1 MVSRIC
7 FISYTNLRV
16 ILWYMLVNACIN
28 LTECWNFFSAMEEKL
43 VLDKDGVEV
52 LIAGGS
58 SSEVQK
64 VLHDG
69 IPSTTDVVRD
79 IDQGIEERKLKL
91 RKFLGQSTAK
101 EVTSSMQMSSK
112 SASSFSSASST
123 GKDQNDSKLPQASSL
138 EYMEDQN
145 EGGKGGTTRP
155 IRVSILRKMM
165 VYPPDSRPVHCD
177 AMRSSKCP
185 SSQEPYDEGSL
196 QNLDA
201 QKEATE
207 SAHEIMALTNRDYH
221 GAGRHPPPINNGH
234 PLSQHHKP

>member
-1 MVSRIC
+1 MASVRITS
-7 FISYTNLRV
+7 FL
-16 ILWYMLVNACIN
+16 LMLV
-28 LTECWNFFSAMEEKL
+28 LFSLQQSSSCAQIGHAREEKL

-69 IPSTTDVVRD
+69 IPSTADVVRD
-79 IDQGIEERKLKL
+79 IDRGIEERKLKL
-91 RKFLGQSTAK
+91 RKFLGQGTAK
-101 EVTSSMQMSSK
+101 EVTSRQ
-112 SASSFSSASST
+112 
-123 GKDQNDSKLPQASSL
+123 DQNASKLPQASSL
-138 EYMEDQN
+138 EYMEDQ
-145 EGGKGGTTRP
+145 EARGGTTRP